1 LFWPIV
7 SNQGLNPI
15 LTGKLYMPRDY
26 KLYLEDILESIK
38 KIREYIAGMSFDQF
52 CVDRKTQDAVVRNL
66 EVIGEAARNL
76 PDEIK
81 NIIADI
87 EWKKITSLRN
97 LLAHEYFGINQKSY
111 GTLFKTRYRS
121 YIRLAN
127 IL

>member
-1 LFWPIV
+1 
-7 SNQGLNPI
+7 
-15 LTGKLYMPRDY
+15 MPRDY